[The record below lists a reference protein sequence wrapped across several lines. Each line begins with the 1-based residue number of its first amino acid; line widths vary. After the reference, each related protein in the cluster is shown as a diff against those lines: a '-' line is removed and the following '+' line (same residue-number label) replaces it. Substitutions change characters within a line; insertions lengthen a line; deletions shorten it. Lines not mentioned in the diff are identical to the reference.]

1 MNEKDI
7 RTIIQQ
13 GENPQVEFKECQDR
27 ISHSVYETVCSFLN
41 YKGGTIVLGV
51 NDQGE
56 IIGVNKNNGSAMMK
70 NLINTSNNEELFVP
84 YANVMPEM
92 VDVDDKA
99 IIVIQVPEGESVYQY
114 KHRFFD
120 RNGDA
125 DVDVTRQP
133 QLLNQLFERKSQNLF
148 EGRCVEGLTVDDL
161 DARTFEQCR
170 KMKSLEGT
178 GHPWEMMD
186 DLELLRSCQL
196 ARMGK
201 DGSIGITYA
210 ALLMFGTEESI
221 ARYMPRYRIE
231 CVFRNY
237 SYEDYTAGKDYGTRY
252 DDRITL
258 RCNLQKAYLQMM
270 AFVQRY
276 LPDRFYIGEDGLTR
290 QDLRTLLFREIV
302 ANLCVHA
309 DYSADFASYLEIFTD
324 RVVTRNSS
332 RVVLSAHNK
341 IIGIEQL
348 GNYTKNPLLVR
359 VFRELGWVEDLGS
372 GTRKIR
378 RYAPL
383 YSKDSTIAIKDDAE
397 FVFSITYAKENKA
410 ADGEEERHSTRKPFP
425 SFLHEAV
432 YTALKHYPEIK
443 VDEILSMIHSSR
455 RTLYRVLADLR
466 ENGFVENTGNKNN
479 PKWRVYNE

>member
-161 DARTFEQCR
+161 DA
-170 KMKSLEGT
+170 
-178 GHPWEMMD
+178 
-186 DLELLRSCQL
+186 
-196 ARMGK
+196 
-201 DGSIGITYA
+201 
-210 ALLMFGTEESI
+210 
-221 ARYMPRYRIE
+221 
-231 CVFRNY
+231 
-237 SYEDYTAGKDYGTRY
+237 
-252 DDRITL
+252 
-258 RCNLQKAYLQMM
+258 
-270 AFVQRY
+270 
-276 LPDRFYIGEDGLTR
+276 
-290 QDLRTLLFREIV
+290 
-302 ANLCVHA
+302 
-309 DYSADFASYLEIFTD
+309 
-324 RVVTRNSS
+324 
-332 RVVLSAHNK
+332 
-341 IIGIEQL
+341 
-348 GNYTKNPLLVR
+348 
-359 VFRELGWVEDLGS
+359 
-372 GTRKIR
+372 
-378 RYAPL
+378 
-383 YSKDSTIAIKDDAE
+383 
-397 FVFSITYAKENKA
+397 
-410 ADGEEERHSTRKPFP
+410 
-425 SFLHEAV
+425 
-432 YTALKHYPEIK
+432 
-443 VDEILSMIHSSR
+443 
-455 RTLYRVLADLR
+455 
-466 ENGFVENTGNKNN
+466 
-479 PKWRVYNE
+479 

>member
-1 MNEKDI
+1 MDENKL

-41 YKGGTIVLGV
+41 CKGGTIVLGV

-56 IIGVNKNNGSAMMK
+56 IIGVNKSNASAMIK

-92 VDVDDKA
+92 VDVDDKTM
-99 IIVIQVPEGESVYQY
+99 IVIQVPEGESVYQY

-196 ARMGK
+196 ARTGK
-201 DGSIGITYA
+201 DGSTSLTYA
-210 ALLMFGTEESI
+210 ALLLFGTEESI
-221 ARYMPRYRIE
+221 ARYIPRYRIE

-237 SYEDYTAGKDYGTRY
+237 SYDDYTEGKDYGTRY

-309 DYSADFASYLEIFTD
+309 DYSAGFASYLEIFTD

-383 YSKDSTIAIKDDAE
+383 YSKDSTIEIKDDAE

-410 ADGEEERHSTRKPFP
+410 VDGEKGRHSLRKPFP

>member
-1 MNEKDI
+1 MDEKKL

-27 ISHSVYETVCSFLN
+27 VSHSVYETVCSFLN

-56 IIGVNKNNGSAMMK
+56 IIGVNKSNASAMIK

-92 VDVDDKA
+92 IDIDDKTM
-99 IIVIQVPEGESVYQY
+99 IVIQVPEGESVYQY

-170 KMKSLEGT
+170 KMKSLEGK

-196 ARMGK
+196 ARTGK
-201 DGSIGITYA
+201 DGTVCLTYA
-210 ALLMFGTEESI
+210 ALLLFGTEESI
-221 ARYMPRYRIE
+221 ARYIPRYRIE

-237 SYEDYTAGKDYGTRY
+237 SCDDYAEGKDYGTRY

-309 DYSADFASYLEIFTD
+309 DYSAGFASYLEVFTD

-332 RVVLSAHNK
+332 RVVISAHNK

-383 YSKDSTIAIKDDAE
+383 YSKDSTIEIKDDAE